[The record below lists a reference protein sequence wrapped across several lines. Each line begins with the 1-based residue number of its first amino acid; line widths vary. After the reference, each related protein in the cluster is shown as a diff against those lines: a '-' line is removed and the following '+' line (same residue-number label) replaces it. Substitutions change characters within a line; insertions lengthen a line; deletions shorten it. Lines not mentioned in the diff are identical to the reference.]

1 MITVNEY
8 YDGTV
13 KSMALNNND
22 GKFTVGV
29 IMPGE
34 YEFGTDTIEIMTVVC
49 GVIEAMLPG
58 ETEFKAYVPFES
70 FRIENGKR
78 FKMRVTYPCSYRCQY
93 I

>member
-1 MITVNEY
+1 
-8 YDGTV
+8 
-13 KSMALNNND
+13 MAVENKD

-49 GVIEAMLPG
+49 GAIEAMLPG
-58 ETEFKAYVPFES
+58 ETEFKSYKPFEA
-70 FRIENGKR
+70 FRIEKGLR
-78 FKMRVTYPCSYRCQY
+78 FKMRVTEPCSYRCQY